1 MGRVRLRVRD
11 IDYADVKPP
20 SLIIPQSPEK
30 GPASPVKKAN
40 SGMKLKGPNKTESL
54 PAAS

>member
-1 MGRVRLRVRD
+1 MRD